1 MLWEAITLMIRFQ
14 GWVSISLPLES
25 GFQPADVSFFA
36 SCKRPS
42 AGGAASN
49 LAGWTC
55 QHGACGA
62 LVEGGSRDHRR
73 TMEPTLAAFVRLS
86 LPVSCAHVC
95 MVLLQLTDL
104 AVVGRLLGA
113 EQLAVRAAQHT
124 PATPATVVHA
134 RFGTSCFAQ
143 AVCLV
148 LVVVN
153 LTLEPAS
160 FITANALT
168 TLCGDSLSSQN
179 VAQIGVSVRAAVLFC
194 LLLTL
199 PIGGLL
205 LGTPALLSLLTASP
219 SDVLA
224 HAAEYAPAYVLV
236 VTPALLQSVLLGLPN
251 PSPSPSPSPSP
262 NPNPNPNPRCCSA
275 SYAPMAGCAARL
287 WCARSL
293 S

>member
-1 MLWEAITLMIRFQ
+1 M
-14 GWVSISLPLES
+14 
-25 GFQPADVSFFA
+25 
-36 SCKRPS
+36 
-42 AGGAASN
+42 
-49 LAGWTC
+49 
-55 QHGACGA
+55 
-62 LVEGGSRDHRR
+62 
-73 TMEPTLAAFVRLS
+73 
-86 LPVSCAHVC
+86 
-95 MVLLQLTDL
+95 
-104 AVVGRLLGA
+104 
-113 EQLAVRAAQHT
+113 
-124 PATPATVVHA
+124 
-134 RFGTSCFAQ
+134 
-143 AVCLV
+143 

-262 NPNPNPNPRCCSA
+262 TPSPNPNPNPNPRCCSA

>member
-1 MLWEAITLMIRFQ
+1 VRGLRTRANTALASAR
-14 GWVSISLPLES
+14 
-25 GFQPADVSFFA
+25 DV
-36 SCKRPS
+36 
-42 AGGAASN
+42 
-49 LAGWTC
+49 LARLLT
-55 QHGACGA
+55 HA
-62 LVEGGSRDHRR
+62 LK
-73 TMEPTLAAFVRLS
+73 MEPTLAAFVRLS

-113 EQLAVRAAQHT
+113 EQLAVRALRD
-124 PATPATVVHA
+124 TPATVVHA
-134 RFGTSCFAQ
+134 RLGTTCFAQ

-219 SDVLA
+219 NDVLA

-251 PSPSPSPSPSP
+251 PAPSPSPTPTP
-262 NPNPNPNPRCCSA
+262 APTPTPNPNPRCCSA
-275 SYAPMAGCAARL
+275 SYAPMAGCAAR
-287 WCARSL
+287 
-293 S
+293 

>member
-1 MLWEAITLMIRFQ
+1 MPWLGSE
-14 GWVSISLPLES
+14 
-25 GFQPADVSFFA
+25 
-36 SCKRPS
+36 
-42 AGGAASN
+42 GATQA
-49 LAGWTC
+49 A
-55 QHGACGA
+55 
-62 LVEGGSRDHRR
+62 R